1 MSDSPHSLYR
11 PLFRIDPG
19 WPFVLAGL
27 ALLIAGVLIPAQR
40 ELHELRG
47 QQKLVEANEVRL
59 YARLESYDRFLNDLR
74 AGDPDLVRRLA
85 IAQLNI
91 VPKGEQS
98 LLLTPGLN
106 QTVAQWIDESVPP
119 VTLQPEPYPD
129 TLLGRLALG
138 PKRLWLLAAA
148 AFLLFVGLLIGPDPV
163 RPLGERARG
172 GLGGGSGGDE
182 GGEDAA
188 AGVAGGVA
196 EEADGAS
203 PRGSSASSTVARGA
217 AAGAAVGVFPAVFGS
232 AADEDGESE
241 ADERGPEGST
251 VATAGREAPTVAT
264 FASESRIAVETPD
277 ASVIDVEIVDD
288 AMEVDEEID
297 AEVLEDGLGDELEDE
312 LEDGLEEE
320 ADDDLDAEIN
330 GEIDGDLDEDDASG
344 EIVDEADETDDDG
357 DDDDDRTPRA

>member
-1 MSDSPHSLYR
+1 MSDPTPSLYR

-59 YARLESYDRFLNDLR
+59 YARLEAYDRFLHDLR
-74 AGDPDLVRRLA
+74 AGDPELVRRLA

-163 RPLGERARG
+163 RPLSERVRG
-172 GLGGGSGGDE
+172 GVGDPEGADRE
-182 GGEDAA
+182 GG
-188 AGVAGGVA
+188 AGPATQTAERSESATGG
-196 EEADGAS
+196 
-203 PRGSSASSTVARGA
+203 VARGA
-217 AAGAAVGVFPAVFGS
+217 AAGAAVGVLPLAVGS
-232 AADEDGESE
+232 ASESDDESE
-241 ADERGPEGST
+241 SDGGSQDATEGS
-251 VATAGREAPTVAT
+251 PTVAS
-264 FASESRIAVETPD
+264 FASEPRITAKADD
-277 ASVIDVEIVDD
+277 ASDASIIDVEIVDD
-288 AMEVDEEID
+288 AVEVDEETDDAID
-297 AEVLEDGLGDELEDE
+297 EESEEDFESAFGDELEDE
-312 LEDGLEEE
+312 LQDQLDGELEDAFDGELDGE
-320 ADDDLDAEIN
+320 ADADADDELA
-330 GEIDGDLDEDDASG
+330 DEDDG
-344 EIVDEADETDDDG
+344 ADED
-357 DDDDDRTPRA
+357 PSKP

>member
-1 MSDSPHSLYR
+1 
-11 PLFRIDPG
+11 
-19 WPFVLAGL
+19 L

-203 PRGSSASSTVARGA
+203 PRGSSALSTVARGA

-297 AEVLEDGLGDELEDE
+297 AEVLEDGL
-312 LEDGLEEE
+312 EDGLEEE

>member
-1 MSDSPHSLYR
+1 
-11 PLFRIDPG
+11 
-19 WPFVLAGL
+19 L

-182 GGEDAA
+182 GGEGAA

-196 EEADGAS
+196 EETDGAS
-203 PRGSSASSTVARGA
+203 PRGSTASTVARGA

-297 AEVLEDGLGDELEDE
+297 AEVLEDELEDE
-312 LEDGLEEE
+312 LEDGLEDELEEE

-330 GEIDGDLDEDDASG
+330 GEIDGEFDEDDASG
-344 EIVDEADETDDDG
+344 EIVDETDDDDG